1 MIKVLLK
8 QRNSTRKTMISLPT
22 AVSDLFNLINSS
34 DAEEVHHAFTWLRL
48 LIEKHTQDRHNDPHY
63 AELGMTDELAAI
75 RLTDSQMSMIV
86 DMLFAIVD
94 QRQEKAIKAVWCLSK
109 TFDDVV
115 IHRLLAMLDDT
126 WYKDDNLTAEIIKAA
141 YDIKLLQNHWDL
153 IERIAREG
161 MPESKYVAL
170 QMLESRRKRASKSYP
185 QADH

>member
-1 MIKVLLK
+1 
-8 QRNSTRKTMISLPT
+8 MISLPT
-22 AVSDLFNLINSS
+22 AVSDLFNLINSP
-34 DAEEVHHAFTWLRL
+34 DAEEVYHGFTWLRL

-63 AELGMTDELAAI
+63 AELGMTDELVAV
-75 RLTDSQMSMIV
+75 RLTDSQLSMIV

-94 QRQEKAIKAVWCLSK
+94 QHQEKAIQTVWCLSK

-126 WYKDDNLTAEIIKAA
+126 WYKDDKLTAEIIKAA

-161 MPESKYVAL
+161 MPESRYVAS
-170 QMLESRRKRASKSYP
+170 QRLEIKRKLASKSYP